1 MKITSIETY
10 ADTSQ
15 CLVRVCAGDAEGWG
29 FAAPFSADITAKCIH
44 RFATRHVLGKDSADF
59 QNFADEII
67 RQNYKFLGS
76 FIARAAGG
84 IDTALW
90 DMAAKGAGK
99 SVADYIGKKRDA
111 VPIYASSMRRNPQPL
126 QSEADRL
133 LGFCEK
139 YGFKAVK
146 LHPGIPVNRD
156 VDFYPGCSEELVQR
170 TRRTLPED
178 IKIIVD
184 VNGNFSSGRAIEF
197 AAFLKENGVCMFEE
211 PCPYWEL
218 DEVKKVREACAKMGM
233 PVAAGE
239 QDYMDTS
246 WDRMIEEHIVDVA
259 QPDLLYIG
267 GFTRAL
273 RVAARCAAKGM
284 PVTPHT
290 SNRSP
295 IYLMGVHYM
304 SVVDLPYDFL
314 EMGVEY
320 TDWEEAAYSDAPPV
334 VDGKARVTG
343 APGWGMTVNK
353 DFLKKSEYQITNL
366 RS

>member
-10 ADTSQ
+10 ADTDQ
-15 CLVRVCAGDAEGWG
+15 CLVRICAGDAEGWG
-29 FAAPFSADITAKCIH
+29 FAAPFSADITARCIH
-44 RFATRHVLGKDSADF
+44 RFAAQYALGNDAADF
-59 QNFADEII
+59 RDFADEII
-67 RQNYKFLGS
+67 RRNYKFLGS
-76 FIARAAGG
+76 FIARSAAG

-90 DMAAKGAGK
+90 DLAAKLENK
-99 SVADYIGKKRDA
+99 SVADYIGKKRDS
-111 VPIYASSMRRNPQPL
+111 VPLYASSMRRNPQPL
-126 QSEADRL
+126 QGEADRL
-133 LGFCEK
+133 AGFCEK

-170 TRRTLPED
+170 TRKTLPDD
-178 IKIIVD
+178 IGIIVD
-184 VNGNFSSGRAIEF
+184 VNGNFSSARAIEF
-197 AAFLKENGVCMFEE
+197 ARFLKENGVCMFEE

-218 DEVKKVREACAKMGM
+218 DEVKKVREACVKIGM

-246 WDRMIEEHIVDVA
+246 WDRMINERIVDVA

-273 RVAARCAAKGM
+273 RIADRCAGKGM

-304 SVVDLPYDFL
+304 SVIENPYGFL

-320 TDWEEAAYSDAPPV
+320 TDWEEAAYSNPPEV
-334 VDGKARVTG
+334 VGGSAKVPDK
-343 APGWGMTVNK
+343 PGWGMDIK
-353 DFLKKSEYQITNL
+353 SEWLKKAEYQI
-366 RS
+366 SK